1 MDHHSD
7 GVYYLDAAAATWF
20 TDIRSALFACGPAA
34 VASHRTGAV
43 LWGLDG
49 LRTRVIEV
57 TVPYA
62 ASPEPPGILVHR
74 SRRPNPSTVISAI
87 PVTVAEK
94 TIMDL
99 AASVPPRVLAKLAR
113 SAVYHHHTT
122 PDRLDTAIGLYGG
135 RGVKGTRIMRRVVGA
150 LFDDFSGSVS
160 EVDLRTIVL
169 DAPIPRPVQQLRVS
183 IPDGTNVYP
192 DFSWPD
198 RMRIVEIDGLGAHG
212 SPEQLEADLRRQNA
226 LMELGWEIR
235 RFTAQRVR
243 EDPEGVRAEIIRFVN
258 RPFCER

>member
-1 MDHHSD
+1 MDQLNE
-7 GVYYLDAAAATWF
+7 GVYYVDAVAATWF
-20 TDIRSALFACGPAA
+20 TDVRSALFACGPAA
-34 VASHRTGAV
+34 VASHRSGSV

-49 LRTRVIEV
+49 LSTRMIEV
-57 TVPYA
+57 TVPYEV
-62 ASPEPPGILVHR
+62 SPEPPGVLVHR
-74 SRRPNPSTVISAI
+74 TRRPNPSTVMAAL
-87 PVTVAEK
+87 PVTVVEK

-99 AASVPPRVLAKLAR
+99 AGSVPPRVLAKLAR
-113 SAVYHHHTT
+113 SAVYHQHTT
-122 PDRLDTAIGLYGG
+122 PDRLDEAIGLYGG
-135 RGVKGTRIMRRVVGA
+135 RGVKGTRNMRRIVGW

-169 DAPIPRPVQQLRVS
+169 DAPVPTPVQQLR
-183 IPDGTNVYP
+183 IGLPDRTNAYP

-198 RMRIVEIDGLGAHG
+198 RLRIVEVDGLGAHG

-243 EDPEGVRAEIIRFVN
+243 EDPEGVRAEIVRFVN